1 MLKIYVIDGR
11 TFQYEEGGQP
21 DGAVEYKPEEK
32 TKKNPAP
39 ADKARRTVKN
49 K

>member
-1 MLKIYVIDGR
+1 MLKIYVIDGK
-11 TFQYEEGGQP
+11 TYQYEEGEQP
-21 DGAVEYKPEEK
+21 EGAVEFKEK
-32 TKKNPAP
+32 TKKKPAP